1 MPRKIKMVEV
11 KQDDINY
18 EDVVE
23 TVTASIP
30 EEVEVVPEIGEALSP
45 PPSETIPIATEVVAP
60 EKPKKE
66 VPMATCEGCGKTM
79 TVKNLKYAHKFIC
92 LKAEEPEEVVVE
104 EPIAE
109 EPKPKKRLANKKIVI
124 ADVPE
129 VREIPSVKKKS
140 KSVPRKSA
148 EPMCISAEPV
158 IMKKPAALKA
168 EKYAGLFEGAMM

>member
-1 MPRKIKMVEV
+1 MVEV

-23 TVTASIP
+23 SVTAPIP
-30 EEVEVVPEIGEALSP
+30 EEVEVVPEIVEALSP
-45 PPSETIPIATEVVAP
+45 PPSETIPVAP
-60 EKPKKE
+60 EVAAPEKSKKE

-79 TVKNLKYAHKFIC
+79 TLKNLKYAHKFIC
-92 LKAEEPEEVVVE
+92 LKAEEPEEVVE

-124 ADVPE
+124 ADAPE
-129 VREIPSVKKKS
+129 VREIPSVKKQS

-158 IMKKPAALKA
+158 IMKKPAVLKA